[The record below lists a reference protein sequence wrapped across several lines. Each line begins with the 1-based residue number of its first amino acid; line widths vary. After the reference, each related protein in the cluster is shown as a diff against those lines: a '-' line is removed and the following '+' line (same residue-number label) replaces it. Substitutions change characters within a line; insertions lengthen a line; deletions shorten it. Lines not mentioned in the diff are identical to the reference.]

1 MGQGLA
7 RRFQAEEVYV
17 LAPAGR
23 QPDYDGFHKVITDLW
38 REKIVF
44 GVWQEAL
51 LEALPETSRVL
62 ICPAGV
68 APDKAATLERFH
80 KLGVEVYEGY
90 GEEWRSSERLPRV
103 TVESGED
110 VDALV
115 RRTVGGTLYGLFA
128 VGPARRVKLAHEGH
142 TVELGLADYAMA
154 EEIAGGFRLV
164 EGSGELRVDGEL
176 LCEVERGRLIVVS
189 DEGKPLG
196 QAARLQLLASEPT
209 KVRFTRPVALV
220 EALQEGSTGPVG
232 HFRLEGEAYE
242 EIGRAHV

>member
-1 MGQGLA
+1 ML
-7 RRFQAEEVYV
+7 F
-17 LAPAGR
+17 
-23 QPDYDGFHKVITDLW
+23 
-38 REKIVF
+38 
-44 GVWQEAL
+44 
-51 LEALPETSRVL
+51 
-62 ICPAGV
+62 
-68 APDKAATLERFH
+68 
-80 KLGVEVYEGY
+80 
-90 GEEWRSSERLPRV
+90 RS
-103 TVESGED
+103 
-110 VDALV
+110 
-115 RRTVGGTLYGLFA
+115 
-128 VGPARRVKLAHEGH
+128 
-142 TVELGLADYAMA
+142 

-242 EIGRAHV
+242 VDLEGDLARYVVRVSFEAQ